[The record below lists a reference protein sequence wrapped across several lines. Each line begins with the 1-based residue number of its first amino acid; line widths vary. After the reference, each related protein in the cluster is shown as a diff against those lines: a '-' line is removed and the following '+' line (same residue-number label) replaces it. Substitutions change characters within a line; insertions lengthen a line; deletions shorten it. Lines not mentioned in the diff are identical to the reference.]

1 MSVHELRSQAA
12 RTDTGVMLQT
22 VDRDT
27 MRVDYAGHVMHVP
40 VERGLEGYGFYFPPV
55 PTWDD
60 EEPVS
65 VPDLSVVKAAIVE
78 IQQHWGFGA
87 DFHVLEV

>member
-12 RTDTGVMLQT
+12 RTDTGVVLST

-27 MRVDYAGHVMHVP
+27 MRVEYAGHVMHVP
-40 VERGLEGYGFYFPPV
+40 VERGTEGYGFYLPAI

-60 EEPVS
+60 
-65 VPDLSVVKAAIVE
+65 
-78 IQQHWGFGA
+78 
-87 DFHVLEV
+87 